1 MSDSWLQ
8 KLTFQ
13 KNKQLGIEQSNLNE
27 FELDC
32 FPALDQVLFED
43 VLDGG
48 GEEGAIL
55 NEVFDGNAQ
64 GEDWMNGYTSAEFY

>member
-27 FELDC
+27 FELDY

-55 NEVFDGNAQ
+55 NEVFDGNTQ